1 MEQEM
6 EYMNLSED
14 EALGEIVF
22 NIDVMLA
29 IRKMSVSELAEKV
42 GITLANMSILKTGK
56 AKAIKISTLTKI
68 CAALDCQPG
77 DILEYRKKGAQASY
91 MGKRRQEGI

>member
-1 MEQEM
+1 ME
-6 EYMNLSED
+6 
-14 EALGEIVF
+14 GEIIV

-29 IRKMSVSELAEKV
+29 KRKMSVTELSERV

-56 AKAIKISTLTKI
+56 AKAVKVSTLAKL

-77 DILEYRKKGAQASY
+77 DILEYRKP
-91 MGKRRQEGI
+91 EN